1 MIFKSKALMPLI
13 FIMGLLLGAFFFS
26 ILNTKND
33 IGYRYYFKVVGDVE
47 NPIHVRNM
55 EDHDTVE
62 INYDDK
68 KTEGIPLSELIN
80 EVKPLSDYSTIL
92 FVGTDGLTSEIN
104 LEGIEESYINFSEE
118 HGWNAMNFRHPISS
132 NIKHLKEIVIVSSDE
147 YNEFGVNLFTEY
159 ENIKNITCGQLYK
172 NGVYEINFEGTS
184 KVEIKDTVNDVT
196 VYTTEK
202 RMPLDN
208 VFSERNDEDIFVV
221 FGKDGRQ
228 VIESATGY
236 LKMNENTISYVSQ
249 SKNTEVEEI
258 VGIYCGRLLPGIT
271 DTFYDTDYYLKNGRK
286 VMVFLLD
293 GLSYEQYEYAK
304 EEQHM
309 PYMGSLET
317 AAKAF
322 SAYKPVTNTGFT
334 TMITG
339 KTPDVHGV
347 HDRSIRD
354 YNAVS
359 IFGKALEYQKNAVL
373 IEGDIKILNTEI
385 QPILNIDANKDGDID
400 DEVFQAALS
409 KAYEIDLCF
418 IHFHGIDDRG
428 HTFGPMS
435 EEVNQYI
442 SRIDGYVKTLSNNW
456 EGIIIITA
464 DHGMHKT
471 EEGGRHGICRYED
484 MIVPYIVI
492 QK

>member
-1 MIFKSKALMPLI
+1 MIFKSKALMPLVFI
-13 FIMGLLLGAFFFS
+13 FGLLIGAFVFS
-26 ILNTKND
+26 ILDTKND
-33 IGYRYYFKVVGDVE
+33 GYSYYFKVMGDVE
-47 NPIHVRNM
+47 NPIHVSDM
-55 EDHDTVE
+55 EDHETVE
-62 INYDDK
+62 ITYDDR
-68 KTEGIPLSELIN
+68 KTEAIPLSVLIE
-80 EVKPLSDYSTIL
+80 EVKPLSDHATIL
-92 FVGTDGLTSEIN
+92 FVGTDGLTSEVN

-118 HGWNAMNFRHPISS
+118 HGWNVMNFRHPISS
-132 NIKHLKEIVIVSSDE
+132 NIKHLKEIVIAASDE
-147 YNEFGVNLFTEY
+147 YNEFGINLFTEY
-159 ENIKNITCGQLYK
+159 ANIKNITCGQLYK
-172 NGVYEINFEGTS
+172 NGVSGINFEGTS
-184 KVEIKDTVNDVT
+184 KVEIENTANDVT

-208 VFSERNDEDIFVV
+208 IFSEKNEKDVFVV
-221 FGKDGRQ
+221 FGKDGCQ
-228 VIESATGY
+228 VIETGTGY
-236 LKMNENTISYVSQ
+236 LKMNENTISYVSE
-249 SKNTEVEEI
+249 SKKAEVTDI
-258 VGIYCGRLLPGIT
+258 AGIYCGRLLPGIT

-293 GLSYEQYEYAK
+293 GLSYEQYKYAK
-304 EEQHM
+304 EKQYM

-317 AAKAF
+317 VIKAF
-322 SAYKPVTNTGFT
+322 SAFKPVTNTGFT

-339 KTPDVHGV
+339 KTPDVHGI
-347 HDRSIRD
+347 HDRSTRA

-359 IFGKALEYQKNAVL
+359 IFGKALEYQKKAVL

-400 DEVFQAALS
+400 DEVFKTALS
-409 KAYEIDLCF
+409 KANESDLCF

-435 EEVNQYI
+435 DEVHQYI
-442 SRIDGYVKTLSNNW
+442 SRIDGYVETLSNNW

-464 DHGMHKT
+464 DHGMHRT
-471 EEGGRHGICRYED
+471 EEGGSHGACRYED